1 MYDLRK
7 PDGTGRFTS
16 VDEAMRHAR
25 WAFHCAKKEQSSI
38 PLDPSNEAV
47 QLLTIH
53 GMSGY
58 MYRHLLNNL
67 CSRQGITYG
76 EVGTWNGSTW
86 LSAIYNNPH
95 ITAWT
100 CDNWSEFGG
109 PRDQFIENYKV
120 VGRWKG
126 QADIFK
132 NSNHNSHEEDF
143 RKLDFGIHGP
153 IDIYFFDGPHSRE
166 DQKDGIVLA
175 WDALAPISIVLVD
188 DWNLQKARDGT
199 YMAFDQVG
207 ANIHMQVEVHTPPD
221 GWVACDWSK
230 QTKTRFETSEWH
242 NGAAMFVVSK

>member
-1 MYDLRK
+1 MYDPRK
-7 PDGTGRFTS
+7 PDGTGRFNS
-16 VDEAMRHAR
+16 VDEAMCHAR
-25 WAFHCAKKEQSSI
+25 WAFHKAKKEESSI
-38 PLDPSNEAV
+38 PLDESNRACAI
-47 QLLTIH
+47 LKLH

-76 EVGTWNGSTW
+76 EVGTWNGSTFI
-86 LSAIYNNPH
+86 SAIYNNPN

-109 PRDQFIENYKV
+109 PKDTFQQNYSASST
-120 VGRWKG
+120 WKG
-126 QADIFK
+126 QAEIYK
-132 NSNHNSHEEDF
+132 SALHCAYEQDF
-143 RKLDFGIHGP
+143 RSLKFGAQGP

-166 DQKDGIVLA
+166 DQRDGILLA

-199 YMAFDQVG
+199 YMAFDQVN
-207 ANIHMQVEVHTPPD
+207 ANIHMQVEVHTPLE
-221 GWVACDWSK
+221 GWIACDATK

-242 NGAAMFVVSK
+242 NGAAIFVVSK

>member
-16 VDEAMRHAR
+16 VDEAMKHAR
-25 WAFHCAKKEQSSI
+25 WAFHQAKKEQSSI
-38 PLDPSNEAV
+38 PTDPRNEASQV
-47 QLLTIH
+47 MTIH

-67 CSRQGITYG
+67 CARQGITYG
-76 EVGTWNGSTW
+76 EVGTWNGSTY
-86 LSAIYNNPH
+86 LAAIYNNPH

-109 PRDQFIENYKV
+109 PKAAFQQNYTTTSLWEGQQKV
-120 VGRWKG
+120 Y
-126 QADIFK
+126 K
-132 NSNHNSHEEDF
+132 NSQHHAYEQDF
-143 RKLDFGIHGP
+143 RTLDFAAQGP

-166 DQKDGIVLA
+166 DQRDGILLA
-175 WDALAPISIVLVD
+175 WDALAPTAIVLVD

-199 YMAFDQVG
+199 YMAFDQVN
-207 ANIHMQVEVHTPPD
+207 ANVHMQVEVHTPPD
-221 GWVACDWSK
+221 GWIACDFTK